1 MNKIIFYRDSKGNS
15 PIETFLDGLSSKQ
28 ALKVTWVL
36 NLIEEHE
43 NIPRTYFKK
52 MTNTNDIWE
61 VRIQSGNNAFRLM
74 CFKFKKEIIILTN
87 GFHKKSQKTPRNEI
101 LLAEKRK
108 ADWLRRN
115 K

>member
-1 MNKIIFYRDSKGNS
+1 MKIS
-15 PIETFLDGLSSKQ
+15 L
-28 ALKVTWVL
+28 
-36 NLIEEHE
+36 EH
-43 NIPRTYFKK
+43 ILKK
-52 MTNTNDIWE
+52 MTNTNDIWK
-61 VRIQSGNNAFRLM
+61 VRIQSSNNAFRLM